1 MLALS
6 FDRSLAT
13 AVAARPEDDEA
24 LQRKLWLAIAR
35 HLISAAAAAPDA
47 DAVCFTSLRQDASAC
62 MLLLAAWHM
71 RSDART
77 CQVNTGYVS
86 NMCPGHVP
94 TCR

>member
-1 MLALS
+1 MQYFMAVRCHLQDAVMLALS

-47 DAVCFTSLRQDASAC
+47 DAVCSTIAASECKCCAVAC
-62 MLLLAAWHM
+62 
-71 RSDART
+71 
-77 CQVNTGYVS
+77 
-86 NMCPGHVP
+86 HVA
-94 TCR
+94 CAV